1 MTVPTVYFRLPSD
14 AFQRHDNYILLRNSF
29 AFILCLQ
36 THKLPSAC
44 LNHRDNCEYQT
55 LPVQAGMSRFI
66 QSLWAKKPT
75 RILFKWEKILS

>member
-1 MTVPTVYFRLPSD
+1 MTVPTVCFRLPSD
-14 AFQRHDNYILLRNSF
+14 AFRHDNYILLRNSF

-55 LPVQAGMSRFI
+55 LPFEAGMTCFI
-66 QSLWAKKPT
+66 QSL
-75 RILFKWEKILS
+75 